1 MCTVLLPPGDNPI
14 AVNKYIISYHKHFIM
29 DMLIEQIKRK
39 VSAVAAFTDVCDAF
53 VCTQE
58 TEGSGLPSSL
68 AKGRF
73 QHSHVAQ
80 KKCRK
85 AAK

>member
-1 MCTVLLPPGDNPI
+1 MG
-14 AVNKYIISYHKHFIM
+14 
-29 DMLIEQIKRK
+29 MLILQFKSKET
-39 VSAVAAFTDVCDAF
+39 AVAAFINFCDAF

-58 TEGSGLPSSL
+58 TEGSGLPSSQ
-68 AKGRF
+68 AKGYF

-80 KKCRK
+80 EKCRE